1 LSFLENNQERSSSAS
16 SQHSSVT
23 PEPQISNTNND
34 VAAIDEIIDA
44 SNVGSSSQEQ
54 GSSQQQPQSTT
65 AAASTSSTSSSRHH
79 QEAPTIKNAIKK
91 IRFLTLSPQQFAEG
105 PARTN
110 LLTQS
115 EAFAILMN
123 ISTSN
128 SVYPM
133 PEGFTQNKNLRGG
146 YPFADSETPSPIQS
160 VPVVQVMPLSESPHH
175 NLGAGGAHHGSYMDE
190 LRNEQKFYCMRII
203 RQQTECLNTSVL
215 DCSLTF
221 TVDRSICV
229 TGVQVPTQVLGG
241 ILDHSNVVPDRYSE
255 LLYAHLLDSQGSR
268 LTYTHCTQRVRYN
281 SLLEISFDRPV
292 FIQRHKM
299 YKVCVVFNKV
309 GWYPMCTCFPTVT
322 CDNVCF
328 TFGVGSQSESVRDGL
343 IRSIIF
349 TYSREG
355 QSGVIGL
362 P

>member
-1 LSFLENNQERSSSAS
+1 MPN
-16 SQHSSVT
+16 HDVT
-23 PEPQISNTNND
+23 
-34 VAAIDEIIDA
+34 DEIIDA
-44 SNVGSSSQEQ
+44 DANEPVAPSSSQQ
-54 GSSQQQPQSTT
+54 AHTVAT
-65 AAASTSSTSSSRHH
+65 APSTSAGTPARQHEPVS
-79 QEAPTIKNAIKK
+79 IKTAIKK
-91 IRFLTLSPQQFAEG
+91 IRFLTLTPQQFAEG

-123 ISTSN
+123 ISTAN

-133 PEGFTQNKNLRGG
+133 PEGFSQNKNHRNVGFS
-146 YPFADSETPSPIQS
+146 FADSDTPSPPIQS
-160 VPVVQVMPLSESPHH
+160 VPVGQVLPLADSPHH
-175 NLGAGGAHHGSYMDE
+175 HMGAVGVNSGVHHGSYMDE
-190 LRNEQKFYCMRII
+190 LRNEQKFYCVRII

-241 ILDHSNVVPDRYSE
+241 IVLDPNNVVPDRYSE
-255 LLYAHLLDSQGSR
+255 LLYAHLMDSQGSR

-309 GWYPMCTCFPTVT
+309 GWYPMCEGYPTVN
-322 CDNVCF
+322 CENVCF
-328 TFGVGSQSESVRDGL
+328 TFGVGSQSESNRDGL

-355 QSGVIGL
+355 QTGMIGL